1 MRNIK
6 LFCSILVLFVLG
18 MHSLNAQRPT
28 SPCQNLSGTIEDD
41 RANYSSYLNL
51 RTPLTLQQDDTLV
64 IRLGGTARR
73 VKVRLLQNLGH
84 ANQPVGVL
92 DSTFEVPASKII
104 VVPVQYSVTSVR
116 QISVHGGPN
125 PFGRYPLMEGNGPA
139 IIYSICVR

>member
-1 MRNIK
+1 M
-6 LFCSILVLFVLG
+6 ILVLFVLG

-28 SPCQNLSGTIEDD
+28 SPCQNLSGTLGDSK
-41 RANYSSYLNL
+41 AYYSGYLNL
-51 RTPLTLQQDDTLV
+51 ITPLTLKQDDTLV

-73 VKVRLLQNLGH
+73 VKVRLLQNL
-84 ANQPVGVL
+84 ADSDQPVGML
-92 DSTFEVPASKII
+92 DSTFQVPASKII

-139 IIYSICVR
+139 IIHSICVR